1 MLARRRAVRAGRLAV
16 ILARISPEDRTA
28 LAAALSAIDALTGA
42 QRDSDLLTV
51 GSQPGPARSHKHA
64 APGRPGP
71 MSTQPRAGQ
80 VP

>member
-1 MLARRRAVRAGRLAV
+1 MLARRREVRAERLAV

-28 LAAALSAIDALTGA
+28 LAAALPAIDALTGA

-51 GSQPGPARSHKHA
+51 GSH
-64 APGRPGP
+64 
-71 MSTQPRAGQ
+71 PRADQ